1 MIERPP
7 NYESLTLTN
16 SSAEFGHHSLSSS
29 NDNFP
34 AYTKNSSYPSFTKV
48 KQETRVTQPAQPN
61 STILEDLKEED
72 ISFVQSRQGPS

>member
-29 NDNFP
+29 NENFQP
-34 AYTKNSSYPSFTKV
+34 LNNRALNDIKVLSFKPIVTKQTNINLTSN
-48 KQETRVTQPAQPN
+48 KQRP
-61 STILEDLKEED
+61 D
-72 ISFVQSRQGPS
+72 